1 MAVIKNMDKE
11 FLISLKR
18 GDERS
23 FQRLYQIYAD
33 KIYRFGYNFKR
44 DEEFAENL
52 VQETFIK
59 VFQNIKSFKDN
70 KDLKNPLKSWIY
82 KIAKN
87 HAFNELKKSRRELL
101 VMTEE
106 QSYEK
111 IPINSSKK
119 DINEKVIQKEQ
130 LKRVYDQLDNLSF
143 KKKTTFIL
151 FFIEELTADE
161 IAVIMKENRGS
172 TLKRLQRLKEELQ
185 QSLNKEEV

>member
-1 MAVIKNMDKE
+1 VVNSINEE

-18 GDERS
+18 GDEKS
-23 FQRLYQIYAD
+23 FQKLYEIYAD
-33 KIYRFGYNFKR
+33 RIYRFGYNFRR

-59 VFQNIKSFKDN
+59 VFQNIKSFKRCKRL
-70 KDLKNPLKSWIY
+70 KDPLKSWIY

-87 HAFNELKKSRRELL
+87 HAFNELKKSKREQQII
-101 VMTEE
+101 TEE

-111 IPINSSKK
+111 IPFNSSKNG
-119 DINEKVIQKEQ
+119 ITEKVIQKEQ
-130 LKRVYDQLDNLSF
+130 LKRVYDKLDLLSF
-143 KKKTTFIL
+143 KKRSTFIL

-185 QSLNKEEV
+185 QSLSKEDI